1 MKIGYHDVNVPEGKT
16 KYNDMRM
23 NKIVEKCNPKK
34 VTPYYIE
41 FMKDEFV
48 QSEAIVISK
57 KSILDLLLYDLEK
70 CESRL
75 ERSESDTEKT
85 LLQKCMSHLE
95 AELPLCDLE
104 LAEAEKEVLRSMS
117 VVSLKPVVVL
127 VADKEVTEV
136 IDLCLEKAGIIFFY
150 TAGPKEVHAWQIA
163 KDSDIVACAG
173 RIHTDLAR
181 GFIKGDIAGYDDY
194 ISCHS
199 WNDCQRKGLIKVVDR
214 DYKIRPGDVIEIR
227 FNV

>member
-16 KYNDMRM
+16 KYNDARM
-23 NKIVEKCNPKK
+23 NTIVEKCNPKK

-57 KSILDLLLYDLEK
+57 ESILDLLLFDLEK

-75 ERSESDTEKT
+75 ERSESETEKA
-85 LLQKCMSHLE
+85 LIQKCMSHLE
-95 AELPLCDLE
+95 SELPLCDLE

-127 VADKEVTEV
+127 EAGKEVTGV

-163 KDSDIVACAG
+163 KGSDIVTCAG

-181 GFIKGDIAGYDDY
+181 GFIKGDIAHYDDY
-194 ISCHS
+194 ISCHN
-199 WNDCQRKGLIKVVDR
+199 WNDCQRKGLIEVVDR
-214 DYKIRPGDVIEIR
+214 DYKIQPGDVIEIR